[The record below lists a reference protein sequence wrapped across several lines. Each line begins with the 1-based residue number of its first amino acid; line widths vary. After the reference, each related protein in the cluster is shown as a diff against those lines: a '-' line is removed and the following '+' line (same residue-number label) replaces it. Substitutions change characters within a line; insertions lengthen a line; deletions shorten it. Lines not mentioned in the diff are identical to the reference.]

1 MRSAK
6 FISQSQK
13 SRENTR
19 KGGMGKMRG
28 SRVVAA
34 CEHAQAE
41 TAHSCHDEISNAY
54 ANRRKTVFG
63 GQIAVIST
71 RITAYAARFSDLV
84 RNAKV
89 DLGL

>member
-34 CEHAQAE
+34 CEHAQAK
-41 TAHSCHDEISNAY
+41 AACLCRGASSNAY
-54 ANRRKTVFG
+54 ANCRKTFMA
-63 GQIAVIST
+63 QQNAVIL
-71 RITAYAARFSDLV
+71 IV
-84 RNAKV
+84 
-89 DLGL
+89 